1 MGEDMGKW
9 TQGDYRFAEKIVGSK
24 MRLQALVDKDVFQIL
39 KKYENAMVLDSLVDA
54 SKAKNFDTILGLTRL
69 LPNGKSWLELDKDD
83 IENIVVAIMN
93 KYSTDGKENSVT
105 TDFKRFLKIWFR
117 FIKFQSRSFKKV
129 GDPLE
134 TRDIVTKKVETK
146 VERLQLISPQEKK
159 KLIDACTNLRDKA
172 LIDSHYEAGTRI
184 GEILSVQ
191 IKHVKIVRFQKGV
204 YYDLA
209 VDGKTGARVITVKGT
224 LNETL
229 GQWLEMHPEKN
240 NPEAFLFP
248 SMKHVYKGNK
258 LSYAASMRIL
268 KTACKEADIRPLY
281 WHLFRHSEATRAAQS
296 MPESLL
302 KMRHGWSATSK
313 MASRYAHVTNE
324 DANRA
329 YLKTQG
335 IDLEDT
341 KDTATQPLFCSQ
353 CDTENSYDRSI
364 CIECGNTLTT
374 EMTRI
379 LVKESKIKIPS
390 KEDIIAAAL
399 PALQNA
405 FFEKL
410 ELSDKEIDVDID
422 DMTKDQMKTILK
434 KLQILNRN

>member
-1 MGEDMGKW
+1 MGEDMGKF
-9 TQGDYRFAEKIVGSK
+9 TQGDYRFGEKIVGSK
-24 MRLQALVDKDVFQIL
+24 NRLQALVDKDVFQIL

-69 LPNGKSWLELDKDD
+69 LPDGKSWLELDKDD
-83 IENIVVAIMN
+83 IESIVVAIME
-93 KYSTDGKENSVT
+93 KYSDNGKENSVT
-105 TDFKRFLKIWFR
+105 SDFKRFLKIWFR
-117 FIKFQSRSFKKV
+117 FIKFGSRSFKKV
-129 GDPLE
+129 GDPTE

-159 KLIDACTNLRDKA
+159 QLVNACTNFRDKA
-172 LIDSHYEAGTRI
+172 LIDTHYEAGTRI

-191 IKHVKIVRFQKGV
+191 IKHIKIVRFGKGV
-204 YYDLA
+204 YYELA

-229 GQWLEMHPEKN
+229 GHWLEMHPEKT
-240 NPEAFLFP
+240 NPEAYLFP
-248 SMKHVYKGNK
+248 SLKHIYKGNK
-258 LSYAASMRIL
+258 LSYAASMRVL
-268 KTACKEADIRPLY
+268 KTACKEAGIRPLY

-302 KMRHGWSATSK
+302 KKRHGWSATSK

-335 IDLEDT
+335 IDLEDN
-341 KDTATQPLFCSQ
+341 KDQGTEPLFCRQ
-353 CDTENSYDRSI
+353 CDTENSYDRSL
-364 CIECGNTLTT
+364 CFECGNPLST

-379 LVKESKIKIPS
+379 LVKETKVKMPS
-390 KEDIIAAAL
+390 KEEIIAAAL

-405 FFEKL
+405 FFDGLGLSEK
-410 ELSDKEIDVDID
+410 ETDMEID
-422 DMTKDQMKTILK
+422 DMTEEQVKNILK
-434 KLQILNRN
+434 KITLRK

>member
-1 MGEDMGKW
+1 MGKW

-69 LPNGKSWLELDKDD
+69 LPDGKSWLELDKDD
-83 IENIVVAIMN
+83 IENIVVAIME
-93 KYSTDGKENSVT
+93 KYSDNGKENSVT
-105 TDFKRFLKIWFR
+105 SDYKRFLKIWYR
-117 FIKFQSRSFKKV
+117 FIKFGSRSFKKV
-129 GDPLE
+129 GDPTE

-146 VERLQLISPQEKK
+146 VERLQLISPQEKN
-159 KLIDACTNLRDKA
+159 KLVNACPTLRDKA
-172 LIDSHYEAGTRI
+172 LIDTHYEAGTRI

-191 IKHVKIVRFQKGV
+191 IKHVKIVRFGKGV
-204 YYDLA
+204 YYELA

-229 GQWLEMHPEKN
+229 GLWLEMHPEKN
-240 NPEAFLFP
+240 NTEAYLFP
-248 SMKHVYKGNK
+248 SLKHVWKGNK
-258 LSYAASMRIL
+258 LSYQASMKVL
-268 KTACKEADIRPLY
+268 KTACKEAGIRPLY
-281 WHLFRHSEATRAAQS
+281 WHLFRHSEATRAAQT

-302 KMRHGWSATSK
+302 KKRHGWSATSK

-329 YLKTQG
+329 YLKSQG

-341 KDTATQPLFCSQ
+341 KDPATQPLICRQ
-353 CDTENSYDRSI
+353 CDCENSYERSI
-364 CIECGNTLTT
+364 CSSCGNPLST

-379 LVKESKIKIPS
+379 LVKEVNKTAPTKEQIIKEVMPFVMEQVEKRYSGITPDLIEKMTGEQAKI
-390 KEDIIAAAL
+390 
-399 PALQNA
+399 
-405 FFEKL
+405 
-410 ELSDKEIDVDID
+410 
-422 DMTKDQMKTILK
+422 MLK
-434 KLQILNRN
+434 KMVVE

>member
-1 MGEDMGKW
+1 MGVQ
-9 TQGDYRFAEKIVGSK
+9 TQGDYRFESKITGSK
-24 MRLQALVDKDVFQIL
+24 NRIKELVTQDVFQVL
-39 KKYENAMVLDSLVDA
+39 EKYEKAMIMSSLSDA
-54 SKAKNFDTILGLTRL
+54 SKAKNFDTILGLTRM
-69 LPNGKSWLELDKDD
+69 LPNDKNWLELVKDD
-83 IENIVVAIMN
+83 IENLVVSIMKKHSN
-93 KYSTDGKENSVT
+93 NGKETSVT
-105 TDFKRFLKIWFR
+105 GDFKRFLKIWFR
-117 FIKFQSRSFKKV
+117 YIKFQSRSFKIV

-268 KTACKEADIRPLY
+268 KTACKEAGIRPLY

-353 CDTENSYDRSI
+353 CDSENSYDRSI

-379 LVKESKIKIPS
+379 LVKESKIKMPS